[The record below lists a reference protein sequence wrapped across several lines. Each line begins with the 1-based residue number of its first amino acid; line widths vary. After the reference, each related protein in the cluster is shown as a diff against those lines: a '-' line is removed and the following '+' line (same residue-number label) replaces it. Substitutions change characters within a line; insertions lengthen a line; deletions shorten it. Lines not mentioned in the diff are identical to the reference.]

1 MKTRARSVAVVIS
14 ILCLMAGI
22 IFTVR
27 TVYDIELRN
36 RKLVYYRHP
45 VVVLKVD
52 NRGEG
57 PVTIDRLDMLDVT
70 FV

>member
-27 TVYDIELRN
+27 TLYDIELRN
-36 RKLVYYRHP
+36 RKLVFYRHP

-52 NRGEG
+52 NRGCQSEIEMRTHVAVA
-57 PVTIDRLDMLDVT
+57 PR
-70 FV
+70 

>member
-1 MKTRARSVAVVIS
+1 MKTKARSVAVVIS

-22 IFTVR
+22 IFTVQ
-27 TVYDIELRN
+27 TLYDIELRN

-52 NRGEG
+52 NRGCQSEIEMRTYVAVA
-57 PVTIDRLDMLDVT
+57 PR
-70 FV
+70 

>member
-1 MKTRARSVAVVIS
+1 MKTRGRSVAVVIS

-27 TVYDIELRN
+27 TLYDIELRN

-52 NRGEG
+52 NRGCQAEIEMWTHVAVA
-57 PVTIDRLDMLDVT
+57 PR
-70 FV
+70 